1 MAERRTQSKLR
12 PVRLMGAILV
22 GICLGLGIFTFTYA
36 EGLSYMSNDPKACVN
51 CHIMNDEYTSWA
63 KSGHHHVAVCN
74 DCHTPHDLIGKYTTK
89 AINGWNHSKA
99 FTLQNFHEP
108 IQITERNRKI
118 LQGNCVRCHSNLVHD
133 AIIAPSGGVAEA
145 PYCVRCHR
153 NVGHGPT
160 R

>member
-1 MAERRTQSKLR
+1 MAIRRSRTLI
-12 PVRLMGAILV
+12 VAAVLLG
-22 GICLGLGIFTFTYA
+22 GCLGVGAFTFRYA
-36 EGLSYMSNDPKACVN
+36 EGLAYMSNDPKVCIN
-51 CHIMNDEYTSWA
+51 CHIMNDEYEAWA

-74 DCHTPHDLIGKYTTK
+74 DCHTPHTLVGKYTTK

-108 IQITERNRKI
+108 IQITARNQGI
-118 LQGNCVRCHSNLVHD
+118 LQENCIRCHREFVHE
-133 AIIAPSGGVAEA
+133 AIIAPSGSDEAA

-153 NVGHGPT
+153 TVGHGPT